1 MRPIGDDASLLKR
14 RLRGLVQGSESVAA
28 ATGLGSSSHAR
39 VIAAV
44 QLRVTRRPLISAHLP
59 PTAPATATAAPTP
72 APVAKSGH
80 VSWPRTVG
88 AEALALCA
96 RVRGGRFCRRAVLLL
111 PPPPQGGA
119 ARHRIELH
127 ATMLD
132 TDGLASGGELDVWFE
147 VQTKP

>member
-1 MRPIGDDASLLKR
+1 MV
-14 RLRGLVQGSESVAA
+14 VQGGESVTAA
-28 ATGLGSSSHAR
+28 DGLGSSSHAR
-39 VIAAV
+39 AIAAV
-44 QLRVTRRPLISAHLP
+44 QLRVTQRPLVSAHLP

-80 VSWPRTVG
+80 VSWPRTAA

-132 TDGLASGGELDVWFE
+132 TDGLAAGGEVDVWFE

>member
-1 MRPIGDDASLLKR
+1 MVA
-14 RLRGLVQGSESVAA
+14 QGGESVTAA
-28 ATGLGSSSHAR
+28 DGPGSSSHAR
-39 VIAAV
+39 AIAAV
-44 QLRVTRRPLISAHLP
+44 QLRVTRRPLVSAHLP
-59 PTAPATATAAPTP
+59 PTAPATATAAPSP

-80 VSWPRTVG
+80 VSWPRTAA

-132 TDGLASGGELDVWFE
+132 TDGLAAGGEVDVWFE

>member
-1 MRPIGDDASLLKR
+1 MV
-14 RLRGLVQGSESVAA
+14 VQGESVTAA
-28 ATGLGSSSHAR
+28 DGLGSSSHAR

-44 QLRVTRRPLISAHLP
+44 QLRVTRRPLVSAHLP

-132 TDGLASGGELDVWFE
+132 TDGLASGGEVDVWFE

>member
-39 VIAAV
+39 VVAAV

-72 APVAKSGH
+72 AAAAESGH
-80 VSWPRTVG
+80 ASSAHTAA
-88 AEALALCA
+88 AESLSLCA
-96 RVRGGRFCRRAVLLL
+96 RVRGGRFCRRAVLVLA
-111 PPPPQGGA
+111 PPRGGA

-132 TDGLASGGELDVWFE
+132 TDGLAAGGEVDVWFE

>member
-1 MRPIGDDASLLKR
+1 MA
-14 RLRGLVQGSESVAA
+14 E
-28 ATGLGSSSHAR
+28 
-39 VIAAV
+39 
-44 QLRVTRRPLISAHLP
+44 
-59 PTAPATATAAPTP
+59 
-72 APVAKSGH
+72 SGH
-80 VSWPRTVG
+80 VSWPRTTAV
-88 AEALALCA
+88 EVLALRA

-132 TDGLASGGELDVWFE
+132 TDGLASGGEVDVWFE

>member
-1 MRPIGDDASLLKR
+1 MV
-14 RLRGLVQGSESVAA
+14 VQGESVTAA
-28 ATGLGSSSHAR
+28 DGLGSSSHAR

-44 QLRVTRRPLISAHLP
+44 QLRVTRRPLVSAHLP

-80 VSWPRTVG
+80 LSRPRTVG